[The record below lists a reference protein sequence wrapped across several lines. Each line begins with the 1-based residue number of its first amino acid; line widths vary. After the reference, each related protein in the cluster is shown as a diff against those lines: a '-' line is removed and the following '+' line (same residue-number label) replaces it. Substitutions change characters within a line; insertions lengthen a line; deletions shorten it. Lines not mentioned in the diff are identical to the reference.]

1 MKQLFIIVLLVF
13 MSCGALSAQSLD
25 SLFVDAIDKEQLT
38 DTTNQQFFNYYFFE
52 GVKFTQHGQLDSA
65 FNAFQQCHSIDDK
78 NAAVYFELSKILQFQ
93 KESERAMVYLQ
104 SAIDLA
110 PEMVQ
115 YREVQ
120 LAFFVAQKR
129 FQEAI
134 DGYLELS
141 KRKPSDETYLYN
153 LYELYEATKQPSKQV
168 KILDKLEVLNGVSE
182 EVIFEKLGLLLKLGR
197 VKRVE
202 TEIKKLIQKFP
213 HESSYVTLLGDFYR
227 EIGKEKKGVACY
239 KQVLN
244 NDSTDG
250 YGLTAMASYYTSKN
264 QPQKAN
270 DLMLKALNDKR
281 LPIENKIKWVRSYV
295 VELAQKNDDQRISNL
310 FAVLFTLYPDDEEVL
325 KLHVD
330 YLIHKREFTS
340 AIAQQYRLLAI
351 NPLNE
356 DEWQTLLTLESE
368 PYAPKK
374 IVKVANEALVYF
386 PLSPNWYYQKAGA
399 QMQLQLFDDALLTID
414 SALTFVEDIDKRIK
428 GMFLALKGD
437 VYISQKSYKLAFD
450 YYEQSLEFDPANS
463 MTQNNYA
470 YYLALSNGDLRKAE
484 RLISEAVKTDP
495 KNATFLDTYAWVLFM
510 REDYRSAK
518 FYQERAIDLKP
529 DEMTLME
536 HYGDI
541 LSALGYISEA
551 ITWWQKSL
559 ESGNLSEVLKQKIAQ
574 KKYIPELII
583 LEQDENK

>member
-1 MKQLFIIVLLVF
+1 MG
-13 MSCGALSAQSLD
+13 CGALSAQSLD
-25 SLFVDAIDKEQLT
+25 SLFVDAIDKEQLA
-38 DTTNQQFFNYYFFE
+38 DTTNQQLFNYYFFE

-65 FNAFQQCHSIDDK
+65 FNSFLQCRSIDDK

-386 PLSPNWYYQKAGA
+386 PLSLNWYYQKAGA

-541 LSALGYISEA
+541 LSALGDISEA
-551 ITWWQKSL
+551 MTWWQKSL